1 MADEPED
8 DVEKQDKEDEKEE
21 AKEASRDARPRP
33 TPRQSFQRFILIFL
47 GIMALY
53 VLIFPDVSRSFGQG
67 AGVILDPMI
76 GFGGQYPV
84 ITILLSGLLT
94 TTVSSVVRHFFTPW
108 VRTAKMNAA
117 LASLRKE
124 QMEAFRKQNTGR
136 GEKLR
141 GKQSEIMV
149 EFQDVQL

>member
-53 VLIFPDVSRSFGQG
+53 VLIFQDVSRSFGQ
-67 AGVILDPMI
+67 
-76 GFGGQYPV
+76 
-84 ITILLSGLLT
+84 S
-94 TTVSSVVRHFFTPW
+94 
-108 VRTAKMNAA
+108 
-117 LASLRKE
+117 
-124 QMEAFRKQNTGR
+124 
-136 GEKLR
+136 
-141 GKQSEIMV
+141 
-149 EFQDVQL
+149 